1 MRASETDANAGGGGS
16 ICSITPAWYSG
27 VCTSATTSPTSSPT
41 AAHAARNTRWRQ
53 TSPA

>member
-1 MRASETDANAGGGGS
+1 MSASETLANVGGGGS

-41 AAHAARNTRWRQ
+41 AAQAVRNARWRS